1 MTDAIRAAAVKAGRP
16 DPVATGSLLTVLLTS
31 VAYFMVALDTL
42 VVVTA
47 LPSIHRD
54 LGGNV
59 GALQWTVNAY
69 VLAFG
74 ATIITAAA
82 IGDLIGR
89 RRMYVLGLTLFTAA
103 SAACALAPN
112 IPVLIACRAAEGVGA
127 GIIMPLGLTLLT
139 SAFPAERRGSV
150 IGIWGGVA
158 GLAVACGPLIGG
170 AVTQGLNWHWIFWV
184 NVPIGILAIAGSRL
198 GLAES
203 RGPATRLD
211 LPALVLVAAGVGALT
226 WGLVQAGQAGWGSA
240 QALVALFLGAAL
252 IVAFLAWER
261 RAAEPM
267 IRLALFRSTSF
278 SAAVATQFLLAAA
291 IYSAAFLT
299 SQYFQ
304 FALGN
309 SPLGTG
315 LRFLPWTATPMVI
328 APIAGAVFDKIGARP
343 LIVPG
348 LVMQAAGFAW
358 IVYLAGRS
366 AGYVSYIAPFI
377 VAGVG
382 VSLALPCVSAAGLN
396 SVSPQSLGK
405 AAGVMNTMQQFGAV
419 FGIAIATTVFNANGS
434 LVSAAAI
441 TSGYRPA
448 LGVSAGLSVL
458 GAIAALGIRRAAR
471 AGTAGH
477 DARRLAGPAGRR
489 ARREGREDLHAV
501 DDLDAYPDRAEK
513 LGGKRVLPPTDLPGD
528 YGRFAVFT
536 DPDGN
541 QVGLWS

>member
-1 MTDAIRAAAVKAGRP
+1 MTDALRAAAVRGEQP
-16 DPVATGSLLTVLLTS
+16 DSGASARVLTVLLTS

-59 GALQWTVNAY
+59 GTLQWTVNAY
-69 VLAFG
+69 VLTFG
-74 ATIITAAA
+74 ATIITATAL
-82 IGDLIGR
+82 GDLFGR
-89 RRMYVLGLTLFTAA
+89 RRMYVLGLVVFTVA

-112 IPVLIACRAAEGVGA
+112 IGVLIACRAVEGVGA

-139 SAFPAERRGSV
+139 SAFPVERRGAV

-158 GLAVACGPLIGG
+158 GLAVASGPLIGG

-184 NVPIGILAIAGSRL
+184 NVPIGILAAVGSRL
-198 GLAES
+198 RLRES

-240 QALVALFLGAAL
+240 QTIIALCLGAAS
-252 IVAFLAWER
+252 IAGFIAWEK

-267 IRLALFRSTSF
+267 IPLGLFRSGSF

-299 SQYFQ
+299 SQFFQ
-304 FALGN
+304 FGLGD

-328 APIAGAVFDKIGARP
+328 APIAGAVYDKIGARP

-348 LVMQAAGFAW
+348 LLMQAAGFGW
-358 IVYLAGRS
+358 IVYLAAHSS
-366 AGYVSYIAPFI
+366 AYASYVAPFAHRRRRDLDGPP
-377 VAGVG
+377 VRFRRGPERRQPGSARQGRGRDEHDAAVRRRVRDRDRDDRVQRPRQPGRRGHHHQRLPPGPGCLRGPVG
-382 VSLALPCVSAAGLN
+382 SRSRRRLRHPPRRPGRDSR
-396 SVSPQSLGK
+396 
-405 AAGVMNTMQQFGAV
+405 TR
-419 FGIAIATTVFNANGS
+419 NGQC
-434 LVSAAAI
+434 
-441 TSGYRPA
+441 
-448 LGVSAGLSVL
+448 
-458 GAIAALGIRRAAR
+458 RRA
-471 AGTAGH
+471 
-477 DARRLAGPAGRR
+477 GPSGR
-489 ARREGREDLHAV
+489 H
-501 DDLDAYPDRAEK
+501 
-513 LGGKRVLPPTDLPGD
+513 
-528 YGRFAVFT
+528 
-536 DPDGN
+536 
-541 QVGLWS
+541 

>member
-1 MTDAIRAAAVKAGRP
+1 MADALHAAAVRGEQSDSGASAR
-16 DPVATGSLLTVLLTS
+16 VLTVLLTS

-59 GALQWTVNAY
+59 GTLQWTVNAY
-69 VLAFG
+69 VLTFG

-82 IGDLIGR
+82 LGDLIGR
-89 RRMYVLGLTLFTAA
+89 RWMYVLGLVVFTAA

-112 IPVLIACRAAEGVGA
+112 IGVLIACRAVEGVGA

-139 SAFPAERRGSV
+139 SAFPVERRGAV

-158 GLAVACGPLIGG
+158 GLAVASGPLIGG

-184 NVPIGILAIAGSRL
+184 NVPIGILAAAGARL
-198 GLAES
+198 RLRES
-203 RGPATRLD
+203 RGPTRRLD

-240 QALVALFLGAAL
+240 QAITALCLGAAS
-252 IVAFLAWER
+252 IAGFIAWEK

-267 IRLALFRSTSF
+267 IPLGLFRSASF

-299 SQYFQ
+299 SQFFQ
-304 FALGN
+304 FALGD

-348 LVMQAAGFAW
+348 LLMQAAGFRMDRVPRGPLFGLRQLRRPLRHRRRGDLDGPSVRFRRGPERRQPGSARQ
-358 IVYLAGRS
+358 GRGRDEHN
-366 AGYVSYIAPFI
+366 AAVRRRVRDRDRHDRVQRPRQPGRRGYHHQRLPP
-377 VAGVG
+377 GPGCLRGPVG
-382 VSLALPCVSAAGLN
+382 SRSRRRPRHPPRRPGRDSR
-396 SVSPQSLGK
+396 
-405 AAGVMNTMQQFGAV
+405 TR
-419 FGIAIATTVFNANGS
+419 NGQ
-434 LVSAAAI
+434 
-441 TSGYRPA
+441 R
-448 LGVSAGLSVL
+448 
-458 GAIAALGIRRAAR
+458 RRA
-471 AGTAGH
+471 
-477 DARRLAGPAGRR
+477 GPSG
-489 ARREGREDLHAV
+489 
-501 DDLDAYPDRAEK
+501 
-513 LGGKRVLPPTDLPGD
+513 
-528 YGRFAVFT
+528 
-536 DPDGN
+536 
-541 QVGLWS
+541 

>member
-1 MTDAIRAAAVKAGRP
+1 MATHVAAARAKQPKPGTSASV
-16 DPVATGSLLTVLLTS
+16 VTVLLTS

-59 GALQWTVNAY
+59 GTLQWTVNAY

-82 IGDLIGR
+82 LGDLIGR
-89 RRMYVLGLTLFTAA
+89 RRMYVLGLAVFTAA
-103 SAACALAPN
+103 SAACALAPD
-112 IPVLIACRAAEGVGA
+112 IGALIAFRAVEGIGA

-139 SAFPAERRGSV
+139 SAFPAERRGAV

-158 GLAVACGPLIGG
+158 GLAVASGPLIGG
-170 AVTQGLNWHWIFWV
+170 AVTQGLNWHWVFWV
-184 NVPIGILAIAGSRL
+184 NVPVGIAAIAGSRL
-198 GLAES
+198 RLAES
-203 RGPATRLD
+203 RGPSSRLD
-211 LPALVLVAAGVGALT
+211 LPALVLIAAGVGALT
-226 WGLVQAGQAGWGSA
+226 WGLVQAGQDGWGSV
-240 QALVALFLGAAL
+240 QTITGLSLGAVL

-261 RAAEPM
+261 RTPEPM
-267 IRLALFRSTSF
+267 IPLGLFRSGSF
-278 SAAVATQFLLAAA
+278 AAAVATQFLLAAA

-304 FALGN
+304 FALGD

-348 LVMQAAGFAW
+348 LVMQPAGFAW
-358 IVYLAGRS
+358 IVYLAGHS
-366 AGYVSYIAPFI
+366 SDYASYVVPFVI
-377 VAGVG
+377 AGVG
-382 VSLALPCVSAAGLN
+382 ISMAIPCVSAAGLN
-396 SVSPQSLGK
+396 AVAPQALGK

-419 FGIAIATTVFNANGS
+419 FGIAVATTVFNANGS
-434 LVSAAAI
+434 LADTAAI

-448 LGVSAGLSVL
+448 LGVSAGLSLL
-458 GAIAALGIRRAAR
+458 GAVAAFGIRRAAR
-471 AGTAGH
+471 AGQ
-477 DARRLAGPAGRR
+477 AGPGPSPAAGRVSSIVT
-489 ARREGREDLHAV
+489 L
-501 DDLDAYPDRAEK
+501 L
-513 LGGKRVLPPTDLPGD
+513 
-528 YGRFAVFT
+528 
-536 DPDGN
+536 
-541 QVGLWS
+541 

>member
-1 MTDAIRAAAVKAGRP
+1 MADALRAAAVRGEQPDSGASGR
-16 DPVATGSLLTVLLTS
+16 VLTVLLTS

-59 GALQWTVNAY
+59 GTLQWTVNAY
-69 VLAFG
+69 VLTFG

-82 IGDLIGR
+82 LGDLIGR
-89 RRMYVLGLTLFTAA
+89 RRMYVLGLVVFTAA

-112 IPVLIACRAAEGVGA
+112 IGVLIACRAVEGAGA

-139 SAFPAERRGSV
+139 SAFPVERRGAV

-158 GLAVACGPLIGG
+158 GLAVASGPLIGG

-184 NVPIGILAIAGSRL
+184 NVPIGILAAAGSRL
-198 GLAES
+198 RLRES
-203 RGPATRLD
+203 RGPARRLD
-211 LPALVLVAAGVGALT
+211 LPALVLVAAGIGALT

-240 QALVALFLGAAL
+240 QAIIALCLGAAS
-252 IVAFLAWER
+252 IAGFIAWEK

-267 IRLALFRSTSF
+267 IPLGLFRSASF

-299 SQYFQ
+299 SQFFQ
-304 FALGN
+304 FALGD

-348 LVMQAAGFAW
+348 LLMQAAGFWMDRVPGGPLLRLRQLRRPLRHRRRRDLDGHSVRLRRGPERRQPGSARQGRGRDEHDAA
-358 IVYLAGRS
+358 VRRRVRDRDRHDRVQRPRQPGRRGHHHQRLPAGPGFLRGPVGSRS
-366 AGYVSYIAPFI
+366 RRRPRHPPRRPGRDSR
-377 VAGVG
+377 
-382 VSLALPCVSAAGLN
+382 
-396 SVSPQSLGK
+396 
-405 AAGVMNTMQQFGAV
+405 TR
-419 FGIAIATTVFNANGS
+419 NGQC
-434 LVSAAAI
+434 
-441 TSGYRPA
+441 
-448 LGVSAGLSVL
+448 
-458 GAIAALGIRRAAR
+458 RRA
-471 AGTAGH
+471 
-477 DARRLAGPAGRR
+477 GP
-489 ARREGREDLHAV
+489 
-501 DDLDAYPDRAEK
+501 
-513 LGGKRVLPPTDLPGD
+513 PG
-528 YGRFAVFT
+528 
-536 DPDGN
+536 
-541 QVGLWS
+541 